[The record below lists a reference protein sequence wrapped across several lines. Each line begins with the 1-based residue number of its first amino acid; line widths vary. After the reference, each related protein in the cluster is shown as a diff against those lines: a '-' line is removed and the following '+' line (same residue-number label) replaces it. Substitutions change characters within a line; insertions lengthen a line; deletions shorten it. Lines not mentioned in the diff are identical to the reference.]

1 MQQYE
6 NIYDKIQE
14 LLGSIPGN
22 VTILEQ
28 QIDADT
34 QLEFYNYSKTM
45 GDSFD
50 ADEVLKNRNTIFDLD
65 LGIDDKKHLM
75 VQLANIDSIEAYR
88 TLEKFLNDSQD
99 QLKEWALLAFQECR
113 LLIESKLLDKSQVL
127 ISTGLGGK
135 GLKLRYFTVLLTS
148 NGQRYTPFEKKI
160 ITDEI
165 RFAIKRAKGEIEQ
178 IRFDKELCTILT
190 VIPLQIPVQGLFDE
204 LIQECNQYGEFL
216 NRDYI
221 ITNVKIIP
229 TSQIRKMIGYDRIKN
244 KTRKN

>member
-1 MQQYE
+1 M
-6 NIYDKIQE
+6 
-14 LLGSIPGN
+14 
-22 VTILEQ
+22 
-28 QIDADT
+28 
-34 QLEFYNYSKTM
+34 KT
-45 GDSFD
+45 
-50 ADEVLKNRNTIFDLD
+50 
-65 LGIDDKKHLM
+65 KK
-75 VQLANIDSIEAYR
+75 
-88 TLEKFLNDSQD
+88 
-99 QLKEWALLAFQECR
+99 
-113 LLIESKLLDKSQVL
+113 LIIIRGRGTKS
-127 ISTGLGGK
+127 
-135 GLKLRYFTVLLTS
+135 
-148 NGQRYTPFEKKI
+148 EKKI

-229 TSQIRKMIGYDRIKN
+229 TSQIRKMIGNDRIKN